1 MFSHNN
7 LGESTGSVYALSFTL
22 QILQTICRTIRA
34 GVQEA
39 QGVMPGES
47 ETKKSRT
54 SAVRDVSPG
63 MDTAVRVLRLFCC
76 WLSTHGESL
85 GQTSQPVHA
94 LVEETWKEFA
104 QTVTELVTY
113 LESDIENFIVQSGMP
128 SPPTPPYLLEEDEEA
143 VCYLAIGNTSSAVY
157 RRLFHKDGDENV
169 RKRTMLE
176 SGDGELSA
184 ENKLI
189 LCLGDIVFSIQHFSD
204 NDIFPITIRFDENRD
219 WSVDYG
225 YDLKPEPVPQQA
237 ILPDQATAEPAHAV
251 INGIKHG
258 NDAREP
264 VEEPQS
270 TQDSNTKLQDT
281 KSPVSGHQGN
291 DEPAMDGELP
301 RPELSHRFQ
310 PLPWSWFHAPTP
322 TGAWTTFTRGMFE
335 GREETPEQITSP
347 VAGPAGAGDSQ
358 REMLLRMLRSASGS
372 MPQGSGAN
380 TAFPVHGQGAFHAGQ
395 PGFSAVPL
403 NSDHNHGAA
412 NNPYQNPM
420 APYQGM
426 AGDQP
431 GAYMLYPQDQHYQH
445 AYHAQAAQ
453 QVEQQMA
460 AMQLAS
466 AQGGSRPRSSR
477 RSGGRARH
485 QPEDPA
491 GAAGYQKRHVHRGI
505 GGP

>member
-1 MFSHNN
+1 MK
-7 LGESTGSVYALSFTL
+7 LGKSTGSAYALSFTL
-22 QILQTICRTIRA
+22 QIFQAICRTIRA

-76 WLSTHGESL
+76 WLSTHAESL
-85 GQTSQPVHA
+85 EQTPQPVQA
-94 LVEETWKEFA
+94 LVEDTWKEFA

-128 SPPTPPYLLEEDEEA
+128 SPPTAPYLLEEDEEA
-143 VCYLAIGNTSSAVY
+143 VCYLAIGDTSSAVY
-157 RRLFHKDGDENV
+157 RRLFHKDGDESV

-184 ENKLI
+184 EDKLI

-204 NDIFPITIRFDENRD
+204 SDIIPITIQFDENRD

-237 ILPDQATAEPAHAV
+237 ILPDQATAEPAKAV
-251 INGIKHG
+251 MNGTKPG
-258 NDAREP
+258 NDAVEP

-270 TQDSNTKLQDT
+270 THDSTTYFQDT
-281 KSPVSGHQGN
+281 KNLVSGHQDN
-291 DEPAMDGELP
+291 EEPVMDSEPP
-301 RPELSHRFQ
+301 RPQISQKFH
-310 PLPWSWFHAPTP
+310 PLPWGWFHAPTP
-322 TGAWTTFTRGMFE
+322 MGAWATFTRGMFE
-335 GREETPEQITSP
+335 GREETPEQMTSP
-347 VAGPAGAGDSQ
+347 VAGPAGPGDGQ

-372 MPQGSGAN
+372 TPQGSGASA
-380 TAFPVHGQGAFHAGQ
+380 TFPVHGQGAFHAGQ
-395 PGFSAVPL
+395 PGFSPVPL
-403 NSDHNHGAA
+403 SADPNHGAA
-412 NNPYQNPM
+412 NNPYQNLM
-420 APYQGM
+420 APYQEM
-426 AGDQP
+426 AGEQP

-466 AQGGSRPRSSR
+466 AQGVSRPRSSR
-477 RSGGRARH
+477 RSGGRARN

-491 GAAGYQKRHVHRGI
+491 GAAGYQKRHAHRGI

>member
-1 MFSHNN
+1 
-7 LGESTGSVYALSFTL
+7 
-22 QILQTICRTIRA
+22 
-34 GVQEA
+34 
-39 QGVMPGES
+39 
-47 ETKKSRT
+47 
-54 SAVRDVSPG
+54 
-63 MDTAVRVLRLFCC
+63 MDTAVRVFRLFCC
-76 WLSTHGESL
+76 WLSVHAENL
-85 GQTSQPVHA
+85 GQTSQPVQT

-104 QTVTELVTY
+104 QTVTELVAF

-143 VCYLAIGNTSSAVY
+143 VCYLAIGDTSSAVY

-169 RKRTMLE
+169 RKRTKLE

-184 ENKLI
+184 EDKLI

-204 NDIFPITIRFDENRD
+204 NEIFPITIRFDENRD

-225 YDLKPEPVPQQA
+225 YDLKTEPVPQQA

-251 INGIKHG
+251 MNGTKHG

-264 VEEPQS
+264 VEEPQPAHDS
-270 TQDSNTKLQDT
+270 TTNLQDANNL
-281 KSPVSGHQGN
+281 VSGHQGN
-291 DEPAMDGELP
+291 NESAMASEPP
-301 RPELSHRFQ
+301 RPEISPKFQ
-310 PLPWSWFHAPTP
+310 PLPWGWFHAPTP
-322 TGAWTTFTRGMFE
+322 TGAWMAFTQGMFE
-335 GREETPEQITSP
+335 GREEAPEQMTSP
-347 VAGPAGAGDSQ
+347 VAGPAGPRDSQ

-372 MPQGSGAN
+372 TSQGSGAIP
-380 TAFPVHGQGAFHAGQ
+380 AFALHGQGAFHAGQ

-412 NNPYQNPM
+412 NNPYQNLM
-420 APYQGM
+420 APYQEM
-426 AGDQP
+426 AGEQP
-431 GAYMLYPQDQHYQH
+431 GAYMLYPQDQHYQQ

-477 RSGGRARH
+477 RSGGRARN
-485 QPEDPA
+485 QPEETA